1 MVGARFSP
9 YSRASLTLR
18 SSSRHPMSIY
28 KIQQYSRGD
37 WMRMDCLLS
46 GEHINN
52 KVYSIILKKLADPKK
67 VKIITSIKSASVD
80 LSSFV

>member
-37 WMRMDCLLS
+37 WMRMDCLPS

-52 KVYSIILKKLADPKK
+52 KVYSIILKLADPKI
-67 VKIITSIKSASVD
+67 VKIITSIKTASVD
-80 LSSFV
+80 LSNFV

>member
-37 WMRMDCLLS
+37 WMRMDCLPS

-52 KVYSIILKKLADPKK
+52 KVYSIILKLADPKK